1 MPAPSDVE
9 VPPDAAAV
17 AAQYRRLERPVSG
30 AVAVLVAL
38 IVVAAVLWLP
48 FLQAVV
54 VAVVTL
60 AAVRVPVLRS
70 NGSARLATDEDPGT
84 VRADFEGP
92 TPPLLALQWGIAD
105 AVRRTDGGAAYEIAS
120 LFGLRSTHLA
130 VETNA
135 PQADG
140 RSLELVVTANGRP
153 WGTYTVSIGGAD
165 GGTAVKTELRS
176 NRRFGLRRLPQWL
189 VAERYRVAALAAQG
203 YTVVERDV
211 GLSV

>member
-1 MPAPSDVE
+1 MPAPSDIDI
-9 VPPDAAAV
+9 PPEAAAV
-17 AAQYRRLERPVSG
+17 ATQYRRVERPISG

-54 VAVVTL
+54 VAVVAL
-60 AAVRVPVLRS
+60 AAVRVPVFRS
-70 NGSARLATDEDPGT
+70 NGSARLATDEDPDT

-92 TPPLLALQWGIAD
+92 TPPPLALQWGIAD
-105 AVRRTDGGAAYEIAS
+105 AVRRTDGGAAYEVS
-120 LFGLRSTHLA
+120 YLFGLRSTHLV

-135 PQADG
+135 VGSDG
-140 RSLELVVTANGRP
+140 RRLELVVTANGRP
-153 WGTYTVSIGGAD
+153 WGTYTVSITAAD
-165 GGTAVKTELRS
+165 GGTTVDVDLRS
-176 NRRFGLRRLPQWL
+176 DRRFGLRRLPQWL
-189 VAERYRVAALAAQG
+189 AAERYRVAALAAQG